1 MDSSILV
8 QLRQAQELQ
17 SGTASWIGIDVHKRS
32 YSIAVQVGILVNDS
46 LLGKIIA
53 TFVLRLI
60 SFI

>member
-32 YSIAVQVGILVNDS
+32 YSIAVQVGNQ
-46 LLGKIIA
+46 K
-53 TFVLRLI
+53 
-60 SFI
+60 